1 MWLNL
6 YQIIHTLI
14 FLIRMILI
22 KTFSGKFC
30 SILYHFFEFCGTL
43 ETQLAV
49 GVSLHPKTR
58 STYEGVKLFIYI
70 F

>member
-1 MWLNL
+1 MRPVL

-22 KTFSGKFC
+22 KAFLANSVPFC
-30 SILYHFFEFCGTL
+30 ATFFEFCGML

-49 GVSLHPKTR
+49 GVSARLKSCAT
-58 STYEGVKLFIYI
+58 SEGVKFFIYI